1 MAEEW
6 RVTLIFNDR
15 SATGKRTAVR
25 NLLRRRLGDDV
36 TVTVSAEKTRIFL
49 YAGAAKTAEE
59 AEYAARDVL
68 AQEGL
73 SADFRFE
80 CWDPAGQAWRNAR
93 SGPSDL
99 AAGLPA
105 EDDGKRGQQRS
116 GNLIDNVILPYLE
129 HLPPI

>member
-1 MAEEW
+1 MADEW
-6 RVTLIFNDR
+6 RVTLIFDDR

-25 NLLRRRLGDDV
+25 GLLRRRLGDDIA
-36 TVTVSAEKTRIFL
+36 VSGDKARIFL
-49 YAGAAKTAEE
+49 YAGTAKAAEE

-68 AQEGL
+68 AQESL
-73 SADFRFE
+73 SAETRFE
-80 CWDPAGQAWRNAR
+80 CWDPAGQAWRDAR

-99 AAGLPA
+99 AVGLPA
-105 EDDGKRGQQRS
+105 EDDGKRERQRE

>member
-1 MAEEW
+1 MADEW

-25 NLLRRRLGDDV
+25 GLLRRRLGDDIA
-36 TVTVSAEKTRIFL
+36 VSGEKARIFL
-49 YAGAAKTAEE
+49 YAGTAKAAEE

-68 AQEGL
+68 AQESL
-73 SADFRFE
+73 SAEIRFE
-80 CWDPAGQAWRNAR
+80 CWDPADQAWRNAG

-99 AAGLPA
+99 AAGLLA